1 MGVHR
6 LSDPERF
13 HAVSWYGA
21 APWHSAAL
29 RHGLRVLRAA
39 PRYEKNTEQTMTEAI
54 TPAAMAASETGM
66 AKRVFLTPTAPK

>member
-6 LSDPERF
+6 LSNPERF
-13 HAVSWYGA
+13 PAVPCTALRLGTVLR
-21 APWHSAAL
+21 L
-29 RHGLRVLRAA
+29 RHGLRLPRTA